1 MFCIKYKLYCQGF
14 VSTFEMQE
22 KIFIITVDERIMD
35 KILANMKHFNEKT
48 KVESN
53 ELTYDVLSFKIVL
66 CFVWKE

>member
-1 MFCIKYKLYCQGF
+1 
-14 VSTFEMQE
+14 MQE

-35 KILANMKHFNEKT
+35 KILDNMKHFNEKT

-66 CFVWKE
+66 CFV